1 MFDFIYIY
9 IRGFMHCF
17 ILQIRGYDF
26 FFFSLFKVP
35 QILRPVSNFM
45 GFFFFGF
52 CFCLSDP
59 ESNSVF
65 MFSVVLM

>member
-9 IRGFMHCF
+9 VDSCIVSFYRSEVM
-17 ILQIRGYDF
+17 I

-35 QILRPVSNFM
+35 QNLRPVSNFM
-45 GFFFFGF
+45 GFLFIYFGF